1 MKLLLVED
9 DAMLGAA
16 MKRGLERAGYV
27 VDWARDGE
35 EALGGLAA
43 QSYATMILDLS
54 LPRLDG
60 LQALKRIRAGRDATP
75 VIIVTARGRGD
86 QKIDGLDA
94 GADDYLVK
102 PFDLDELLAR
112 IRAQIRRAE
121 GRVNDLLQVK
131 DITLDIGARLV
142 RRGGT
147 PVQVT
152 AKELRTLDLLMRR
165 AGRFVSKDDLEN
177 ALYDAAGGVE
187 SNTIE
192 VTIYALRKKLGSD
205 FILTARGLGYM
216 VGK

>member
-16 MKRGLERAGYV
+16 MKRGLEKAGYS

-35 EALGGLAA
+35 EALGGLLA
-43 QSYATMILDLS
+43 QDYASVILDLN

-60 LQALKRIRAGRDATP
+60 MDALRQLRARRDTTP

-121 GRVNDLLQVK
+121 GRVNDLLRVK
-131 DITLDIGARLV
+131 DVTLDIGARRV
-142 RRGGT
+142 RRGET
-147 PVQVT
+147 PVQLT
-152 AKELRTLDLLMRR
+152 ARELRALDLLMRR

-177 ALYDAAGGVE
+177 VLYDAAGGAE

-192 VTIYALRKKLGSD
+192 VTIYGLRKKLGSD

>member
-9 DAMLGAA
+9 DTMLGAA
-16 MKRGLERAGYV
+16 MKRGLEKAGYV
-27 VDWARDGE
+27 VDWAHDGD
-35 EALGGLAA
+35 EALGALSAQTYAA
-43 QSYATMILDLS
+43 MILDLS
-54 LPRLDG
+54 LPDLDG
-60 LQALKRIRAGRDATP
+60 LEALKTLRARNDSTP
-75 VIIVTARGRGD
+75 VIIVTARGRPN
-86 QKIDGLDA
+86 QKIDGLDT

-112 IRAQIRRAE
+112 IRAQIRRSE
-121 GRVNDLLQVK
+121 GRLNDLLRAQDV
-131 DITLDIGARLV
+131 TLDIGARLV
-142 RRGGT
+142 RRGDV
-147 PVQVT
+147 PVQLT
-152 AKELRTLDLLMRR
+152 AKELRVLDTLMRR

-192 VTIYALRKKLGSD
+192 VTIYTLRKKLGQT

>member
-1 MKLLLVED
+1 VKLLLVED

-16 MKRGLERAGYV
+16 MKRGLEKAGYV
-27 VDWARDGE
+27 VDWAHDGD
-35 EALGGLAA
+35 EALGALSA
-43 QSYATMILDLS
+43 QTYATVLLDLS
-54 LPRLDG
+54 LPNLDG
-60 LQALKRIRAGRDATP
+60 LEALKNLRTRNDPTP

-112 IRAQIRRAE
+112 IRAQIRRSE
-121 GRVNDLLQVK
+121 GRLNDLLRVQDV
-131 DITLDIGARLV
+131 TLDIGARLV
-142 RRGGT
+142 RRGDA
-147 PVQVT
+147 PVQMT
-152 AKELRTLDLLMRR
+152 AKELRVLDTLMRR

-192 VTIYALRKKLGSD
+192 VTIYALRKKLGST